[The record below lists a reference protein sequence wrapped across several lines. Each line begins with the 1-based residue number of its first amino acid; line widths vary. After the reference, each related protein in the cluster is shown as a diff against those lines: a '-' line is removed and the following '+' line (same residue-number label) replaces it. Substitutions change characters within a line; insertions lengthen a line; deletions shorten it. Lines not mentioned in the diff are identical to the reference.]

1 MTKYNLK
8 MKSTY
13 PKILMYSRN
22 LCSDCIRSK
31 NFLEKNEIPF
41 EEINIIENPQFKET
55 VESLN
60 NGRQTVPTIIIENH
74 SEKIIL
80 SEPSDAELL
89 ISIKKLSY

>member
-1 MTKYNLK
+1 MN
-8 MKSTY
+8 STY
-13 PKILMYSRN
+13 PKIVMYSRN

-41 EEINIIENPQFKET
+41 EEINIIENPQYKDT

-60 NGRQTVPTIIIENH
+60 NGRQTVPTIIIENR

>member
-1 MTKYNLK
+1 

-13 PKILMYSRN
+13 PKIVMYSRN

-41 EEINIIENPQFKET
+41 EEINIIENPEFKET

-60 NGRQTVPTIIIENH
+60 NGRQTVPTIIIENQ

>member
-1 MTKYNLK
+1 

-13 PKILMYSRN
+13 PKIVMYSRN

-41 EEINIIENPQFKET
+41 EEINIIENPQYKDT

-60 NGRQTVPTIIIENH
+60 NGRQTVPTIIIENR

-80 SEPSDAELL
+80 SEPSDADLL

>member
-1 MTKYNLK
+1 

-13 PKILMYSRN
+13 PKIVMYSRN

-41 EEINIIENPQFKET
+41 EEINIIENPQYKDM

-60 NGRQTVPTIIIENH
+60 NGRQTVPTIIIENR

>member
-1 MTKYNLK
+1 

-13 PKILMYSRN
+13 PKIVMYSRN

-41 EEINIIENPQFKET
+41 EEINIIENPQYKDT

-60 NGRQTVPTIIIENH
+60 NGRQTVPTIIIENR

>member
-1 MTKYNLK
+1 

-13 PKILMYSRN
+13 PKIVMYSRN

-41 EEINIIENPQFKET
+41 EEINIIENPQYKDT

-60 NGRQTVPTIIIENH
+60 NGRQTVPTIIIENR

-80 SEPSDAELL
+80 SEPTDVELS

>member
-1 MTKYNLK
+1 
-8 MKSTY
+8 MKSIY
-13 PKILMYSRN
+13 PKIVMYSRN

-31 NFLEKNEIPF
+31 NFLEKNQIPF
-41 EEINIIENPQFKET
+41 EEINIIENPQFKDT

-80 SEPSDAELL
+80 SEPTDAELS
-89 ISIKKLSY
+89 ISIRKLSY

>member
-1 MTKYNLK
+1 
-8 MKSTY
+8 MKSNY
-13 PKILMYSRN
+13 PKIVMYSRN

-31 NFLEKNEIPF
+31 NFLEKNQIPF
-41 EEINIIENPQFKET
+41 EEINIIENPQFKDT

-80 SEPSDAELL
+80 SEPTDAELS

>member
-1 MTKYNLK
+1 

-13 PKILMYSRN
+13 PKIVMYSRN

-41 EEINIIENPQFKET
+41 EEINIIENPQFKEK
-55 VESLN
+55 VENLN
-60 NGRQTVPTIIIENH
+60 NGRQTVPTIIIENQ

-89 ISIKKLSY
+89 ISIRKLSY

>member
-1 MTKYNLK
+1 

-13 PKILMYSRN
+13 PKIVMYSRN

-41 EEINIIENPQFKET
+41 EEINIIENPQYKDT

-60 NGRQTVPTIIIENH
+60 NGRQTVPTIIIENR
-74 SEKIIL
+74 SEKVIL

>member
-1 MTKYNLK
+1 

-13 PKILMYSRN
+13 PKIVMYSRN

-41 EEINIIENPQFKET
+41 EEINIIENPQFKDT

-60 NGRQTVPTIIIENH
+60 NGMQTVPTIIIENR

-80 SEPSDAELL
+80 SEPTDVELS

>member
-1 MTKYNLK
+1 

-13 PKILMYSRN
+13 PKIVMYSRN

-41 EEINIIENPQFKET
+41 EEINIIENPQYKDT

-60 NGRQTVPTIIIENH
+60 NVRQTVPTIIIENR
-74 SEKIIL
+74 SEKFIL
-80 SEPSDAELL
+80 SEPSDADLL

>member
-1 MTKYNLK
+1 

-13 PKILMYSRN
+13 PKIVMYSRN

-60 NGRQTVPTIIIENH
+60 NGRQTVPTIIIENQ

>member
-1 MTKYNLK
+1 

-13 PKILMYSRN
+13 PKIVMYSRN

-41 EEINIIENPQFKET
+41 EEINIIENPEFKET

-60 NGRQTVPTIIIENH
+60 NGRQTVPTIIIENR

>member
-1 MTKYNLK
+1 

-13 PKILMYSRN
+13 PKIVMYSRN

-41 EEINIIENPQFKET
+41 KEINIIENPQYKDI

-60 NGRQTVPTIIIENH
+60 NGRQTVPTIIIENR

>member
-1 MTKYNLK
+1 
-8 MKSTY
+8 
-13 PKILMYSRN
+13 MYSRN

-41 EEINIIENPQFKET
+41 EEINIIENPQFKEK
-55 VESLN
+55 VENLN

>member
-1 MTKYNLK
+1 

-13 PKILMYSRN
+13 PKIVMYSRN

-31 NFLEKNEIPF
+31 NFLEKNQIPF
-41 EEINIIENPQFKET
+41 EEINIIENPQFKDT

-60 NGRQTVPTIIIENH
+60 GGRQTVPTIIIENH
-74 SEKIIL
+74 SENIIL
-80 SEPSDAELL
+80 SEPTDAELS

>member
-1 MTKYNLK
+1 
-8 MKSTY
+8 MKLTY
-13 PKILMYSRN
+13 PKIVMYSRD

-31 NFLEKNEIPF
+31 NFLEKNQIPF
-41 EEINIIENPQFKET
+41 EEINIIENEQFKSI
-55 VESLN
+55 VEKLN

-80 SEPSDAELL
+80 SEPTDSELL

>member
-1 MTKYNLK
+1 
-8 MKSTY
+8 
-13 PKILMYSRN
+13 MYSRN

>member
-1 MTKYNLK
+1 

-13 PKILMYSRN
+13 PKIVMYSRN

-41 EEINIIENPQFKET
+41 EEINIIENPQYKDT

-60 NGRQTVPTIIIENH
+60 NGKQTVPTIIIENR
-74 SEKIIL
+74 SEKVIL

>member
-1 MTKYNLK
+1 

-13 PKILMYSRN
+13 PKIVMYSRN

-60 NGRQTVPTIIIENH
+60 NGRQTVPTIIIENN

>member
-60 NGRQTVPTIIIENH
+60 NGRQTVPTIIIENR

-80 SEPSDAELL
+80 SEPSDTELL

>member
-1 MTKYNLK
+1 

-13 PKILMYSRN
+13 PKIVMYSRN

-55 VESLN
+55 VEGLN

>member
-1 MTKYNLK
+1 

-13 PKILMYSRN
+13 PKIVMYSRN

-41 EEINIIENPQFKET
+41 EEINIIENPQFKEK

-60 NGRQTVPTIIIENH
+60 NGRQTVPTIIIENQ

>member
-1 MTKYNLK
+1 

-13 PKILMYSRN
+13 PKIVMYSRN

-31 NFLEKNEIPF
+31 NFLEKNQIPF
-41 EEINIIENPQFKET
+41 EEINIIENPQYKDT

-60 NGRQTVPTIIIENH
+60 NGRQTVPTIIIENR

-80 SEPSDAELL
+80 SEPSDEELL

>member
-1 MTKYNLK
+1 

-13 PKILMYSRN
+13 PKIVMYSRN

-31 NFLEKNEIPF
+31 NFLEKNQIPF
-41 EEINIIENPQFKET
+41 EEINIIENPQFKDT

-74 SEKIIL
+74 SEKIKGHNAKCL
-80 SEPSDAELL
+80 
-89 ISIKKLSY
+89 

>member
-1 MTKYNLK
+1 

-13 PKILMYSRN
+13 PKIVMYSRN

-41 EEINIIENPQFKET
+41 EEINIIENPQFKEK
-55 VESLN
+55 VENLN

>member
-1 MTKYNLK
+1 
-8 MKSTY
+8 
-13 PKILMYSRN
+13 MYSRN

-41 EEINIIENPQFKET
+41 EEINIIENPQYKDT

-60 NGRQTVPTIIIENH
+60 NGRQTVPTIIIENR

>member
-1 MTKYNLK
+1 

-13 PKILMYSRN
+13 PKIVMYSRN

-41 EEINIIENPQFKET
+41 EEINIIENPQYKDA

-60 NGRQTVPTIIIENH
+60 NGRQTVPTIIIENR

>member
-1 MTKYNLK
+1 

-13 PKILMYSRN
+13 PKIVMYSRN

-41 EEINIIENPQFKET
+41 EEINIIENPQFKEK
-55 VESLN
+55 VENLN
-60 NGRQTVPTIIIENH
+60 NGRQTVPTIIIENQ